1 MNQISLKSARINARL
16 TQKQL
21 GDIVGVH
28 ENTISKWENDP
39 SEMSIRNAEK
49 VCQALNVSFSD
60 IFFGSTLQN
69 VDKRANY

>member
-1 MNQISLKSARINARL
+1 MKQISLRSARVNARL

-28 ENTISKWENDP
+28 ENTIAKWENDP

-49 VCQALNVSFSD
+49 VCMALDVKFSD

-69 VDKRANY
+69 VDN